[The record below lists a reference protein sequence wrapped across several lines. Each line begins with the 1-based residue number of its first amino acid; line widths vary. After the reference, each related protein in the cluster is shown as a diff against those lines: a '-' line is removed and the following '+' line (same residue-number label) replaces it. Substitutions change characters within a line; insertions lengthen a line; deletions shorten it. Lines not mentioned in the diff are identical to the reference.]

1 MPSKLNPDLICLKD
15 MLNAI
20 NDIEQF
26 MAKSSLDDRMTLMAV
41 AYEIAIIG
49 EAANNLSDNIR
60 NTHAHIPWSD
70 IIGMRH
76 RIIHGYG
83 KVNVSRLKEVVV
95 SHLPVLKK
103 DIGQMIEQL
112 KS

>member
-1 MPSKLNPDLICLKD
+1 MPDKLNPDIIRLKD
-15 MLNAI
+15 IISAI

-26 MAKSSLDDRMTLMAV
+26 LARTSLDDRMTLMAV

-49 EAANNLSDNIR
+49 EAANNLSGEFCKA
-60 NTHAHIPWSD
+60 HAHIPWSD

-83 KVNVSRLKEVVV
+83 KVNIQRLKEVVDK
-95 SHLPVLKK
+95 HLPVLK
-103 DIGQMIEQL
+103 GQIQQIL
-112 KS
+112 TSQI